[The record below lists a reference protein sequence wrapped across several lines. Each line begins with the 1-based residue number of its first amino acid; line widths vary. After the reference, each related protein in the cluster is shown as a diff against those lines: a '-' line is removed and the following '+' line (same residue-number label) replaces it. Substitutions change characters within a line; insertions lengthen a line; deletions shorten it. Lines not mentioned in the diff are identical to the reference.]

1 MGIDLKF
8 STVEK
13 VLRFMKFGE
22 KYNMNQIRRGS
33 GIYYATLIKVMPIIA
48 EKGYVIRSVQPS
60 NHREIRPRYLW
71 TKIKDL

>member
-1 MGIDLKF
+1 
-8 STVEK
+8 
-13 VLRFMKFGE
+13 
-22 KYNMNQIRRGS
+22 MNQIRRGS